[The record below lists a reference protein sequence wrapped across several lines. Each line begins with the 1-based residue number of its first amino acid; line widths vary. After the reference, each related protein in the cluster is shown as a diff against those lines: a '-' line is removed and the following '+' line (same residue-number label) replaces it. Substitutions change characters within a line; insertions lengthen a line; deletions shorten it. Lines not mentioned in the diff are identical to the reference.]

1 MRKHSFDI
9 HLSVKALPIKH
20 VQRQGHRGVQQS
32 RKAIVPRYARKFAS
46 LPISIES
53 HMLHHTKSLVSPC
66 FRAAMTAKA
75 TLRASK
81 SQTNYWR
88 TMRSTQVS
96 SESWKLE
103 CWRRFYFRLTYSS
116 LVLETRAF
124 RALSMSGLGK
134 MKEAVKEI
142 KAVLMKNMMNYTCW
156 HIMGIIHR
164 KEK

>member
-9 HLSVKALPIKH
+9 HLWVKALPIKH
-20 VQRQGHRGVQQS
+20 VQRQGHWGVQQS
-32 RKAIVPRYARKFAS
+32 RKAIVPRYARKFTP
-46 LPISIES
+46 LQISIEY
-53 HMLHHTKSLVSPC
+53 HLLNRTEYLLLPYN
-66 FRAAMTAKA
+66 RAAMTAK
-75 TLRASK
+75 TTKRASK

-88 TMRSTQVS
+88 TIRSTQVS

>member
-1 MRKHSFDI
+1 
-9 HLSVKALPIKH
+9 
-20 VQRQGHRGVQQS
+20 
-32 RKAIVPRYARKFAS
+32 
-46 LPISIES
+46 
-53 HMLHHTKSLVSPC
+53 
-66 FRAAMTAKA
+66 MTAK
-75 TLRASK
+75 TTKRASK

-88 TMRSTQVS
+88 TIRSTQVS
-96 SESWKLE
+96 SESRKLE